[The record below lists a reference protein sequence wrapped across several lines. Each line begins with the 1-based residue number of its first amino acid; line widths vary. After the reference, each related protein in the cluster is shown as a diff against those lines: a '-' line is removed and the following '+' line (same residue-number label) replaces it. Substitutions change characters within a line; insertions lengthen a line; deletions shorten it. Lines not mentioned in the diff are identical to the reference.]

1 MTLLIGALSL
11 GLILSFL
18 ALGVLISFRILRF
31 PDITAEGSLP
41 LGAAIA
47 AVLLA
52 RGVEPTLA
60 TAAAFCGGLLAGSIT
75 GVLHTKFKIHGLLA
89 GILVMTALYSVNLD
103 IMGRSNI
110 PLISEVTLA
119 SYAEWAGAAI
129 LGSGPGLNL
138 LGWEVSIRD
147 AFVFV
152 SVLVAVSVAGLIL
165 YLFFRTNL
173 GTAMRATGDNDQMIR
188 ALGVNVEHMMI
199 FGLAFSNGLIALAGA
214 LLAQYQGFADVQM
227 GIGMVVLG
235 LASVI
240 IGEALVG
247 SGSLGLSIAGAVMG
261 SVLFRLLVAIAL
273 RWGLD
278 PNDLKLI
285 TAVFVFLALVAPN
298 FLSRLGKGPALGE
311 ASGSLAK
318 TSPPSRKVRSLCLKH
333 GIWQR
338 PLTPKLPTKS
348 EPSTEWTLPL
358 KKVLG
363 SSSSAPTVRENRAC
377 STRLRELS
385 SSMRARLAWPA
396 RI

>member
-31 PDITAEGSLP
+31 ADITAEGSLP

-60 TAAAFCGGLLAGSIT
+60 TAAAFCGGLVAGSIT

-110 PLISEVTLA
+110 PLISAVTLA

-129 LGSGPGLNL
+129 LGGGLSLNL
-138 LGWEVSIRD
+138 FGWEVSTRD
-147 AFVFV
+147 ASVFA
-152 SVLVAVSVAGLIL
+152 SVLIAISVAGLIL
-165 YLFFRTNL
+165 YFFFRTNL

-188 ALGVNVEHMMI
+188 ALGVNADYMI
-199 FGLAFSNGLIALAGA
+199 VLGLALSNGLIGLAGA

-298 FLSRLGKGPALGE
+298 FLNWLGKRSVLGE
-311 ASGSLAK
+311 
-318 TSPPSRKVRSLCLKH
+318 
-333 GIWQR
+333 
-338 PLTPKLPTKS
+338 
-348 EPSTEWTLPL
+348 
-358 KKVLG
+358 
-363 SSSSAPTVRENRAC
+363 ENRIG
-377 STRLRELS
+377 
-385 SSMRARLAWPA
+385 AR
-396 RI
+396 